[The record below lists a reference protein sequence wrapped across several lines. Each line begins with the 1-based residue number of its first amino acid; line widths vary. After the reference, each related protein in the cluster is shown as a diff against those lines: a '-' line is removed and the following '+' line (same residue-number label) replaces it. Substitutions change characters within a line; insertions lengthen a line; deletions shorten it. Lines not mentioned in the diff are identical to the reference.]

1 MEENKLNYFEL
12 EKIYNKLEEID
23 TQLFYMFDNLE
34 IQNNVR
40 NGIIISM
47 EEIRH
52 ILNQYKKIKCN

>member
-23 TQLFYMFDNLE
+23 TQLFYMFDNLG